1 MAPIRTLLVANRGE
15 IACRVLRT
23 AHDMGIRTVVA
34 YAEPDA
40 DAPAV
45 READVAVPLHG
56 TTLAQTYLDGDQ
68 LLAAARVAG
77 ADAVHPGYGFLSE
90 NASFARAVQKA
101 GLTWVGPSPESI
113 EAMAL
118 KVEAKRLVAAAG
130 VPLVPGAELVSD
142 DVSEWMAA
150 ADVVGYPLLVK
161 ASAGGGGRGMRLV
174 GEPAQLAEA
183 VASARRE
190 AASSFGDPTVF
201 LERALRGARH
211 VEVQVFGDDHGHLV
225 HLWERECS
233 VQRRHQKVLEE
244 SPSPG
249 TTPATRERM
258 YAAALA
264 AARAVDYVGAGTVE
278 FLVAGEGA
286 EQEFFFLEMNTRLQ
300 VEHPV
305 TEAVTGLD
313 LVRLQLL
320 VAQGEPLPFAQEE
333 VRREGHAVE
342 ARVYAEDP
350 SRGHLPST
358 GRLDLVQLDPSVR
371 WDAGVRT
378 GGAVSPHYDA
388 MLAKAV
394 AHAPTRAE
402 ALAVLARAL
411 ERTRVHGVT
420 TNLTGLAHLLRSDE
434 VVSGATTTDL
444 LDARPDLMVPD
455 LPDDLLAVH
464 LVAAVLV
471 GRHRRRA
478 RAGALS
484 FAPRGWSNVPF
495 PLQQTAFDVDGRTVE
510 LRYRVTGETAEVHLD
525 GPGPEPQVLH
535 VRVREVSDHHA
546 DIEAALRHRVA
557 VESYEASEDETRPVR
572 WWTDGAGLR
581 AVLVERPRFSF
592 GSAESA
598 AAGPTT
604 PVPGTVTAVQVAPG
618 DRVAEGDLLVVV
630 EAMKMEHRISADLAG
645 TVAEVRVSVGQ
656 AVDAHEVVAVLAP
669 EAVS

>member
-23 AHDMGIRTVVA
+23 AHAMGIRTVAVH
-34 YAEPDA
+34 AEPDA
-40 DAPAV
+40 GAPFV
-45 READVAVPLHG
+45 HEADVAVPLQG
-56 TTLAQTYLDGDQ
+56 TTLAQTYLDVDQ
-68 LLAAARVAG
+68 LLAAAQLAG

-90 NASFARAVQKA
+90 NAAFARAVLKA

-130 VPLVPGAELVSD
+130 VPLVPGAEIASD
-142 DVSEWMAA
+142 DASEWTAA
-150 ADVVGYPLLVK
+150 AHGVGYPLLVK

-174 GEPAQLAEA
+174 EREQELAEA
-183 VASARRE
+183 VAGARRE

-211 VEVQVFGDDHGHLV
+211 VEVQVLGDTHGNLV

-233 VQRRHQKVLEE
+233 VQRRHQKVVEE

-249 TTPATRERM
+249 TTPATLERM

-264 AARAVDYVGAGTVE
+264 AARAVDYVGTGTVE
-278 FLVAGEGA
+278 FLVAGQGE

-320 VAQGEPLPFAQEE
+320 VAQGEPLPFAQAD
-333 VRREGHAVE
+333 VRRAGHAVE

-350 SRGHLPST
+350 ARGYLPST
-358 GRLDLVQLDPSVR
+358 GRLDLVELDPSVR

-378 GGAVSPHYDA
+378 GGVVSPHYDA

-394 AHAPTRAE
+394 AHAPTRGE

-411 ERTRVHGVT
+411 DRTRIHGVT
-420 TNLTGLAHLLRSDE
+420 TNLSGLASLLRSHE

-444 LDARPDLMVPD
+444 VDARPDLMAPEP
-455 LPDDLLAVH
+455 PDDLLAVH
-464 LVAAVLV
+464 LAAAVLV

-478 RAGALS
+478 SAGALG
-484 FAPRGWSNVPF
+484 FAPGGWSNVPF
-495 PLQQTAFDVDGRTVE
+495 PLQRAVFDVEGRAVEVRHRVDGRS
-510 LRYRVTGETAEVHLD
+510 AEVRLD
-525 GPGPEPQVLH
+525 GLGSEPRALH
-535 VRVREVSDHHA
+535 VTVREVSDHHV
-546 DIEAALRHRVA
+546 DLEAGLRHRITI
-557 VESYEASEDETRPVR
+557 ESYESSEDETRPVR
-572 WWTDGAGLR
+572 WWTDGGGLR
-581 AVLVERPRFSF
+581 AVLVERPRFSAAS
-592 GSAESA
+592 GESA
-598 AAGPTT
+598 AAGPST

-618 DRVAEGDLLVVV
+618 DVVAEGDLLVVV
-630 EAMKMEHRISADLAG
+630 EAMKMEHRITADLAG
-645 TVAEVRVSVGQ
+645 TVAEVRASVGQ
-656 AVDAHEVVAVLAP
+656 AVDAHEVLVVLEAAP
-669 EAVS
+669 

>member
-1 MAPIRTLLVANRGE
+1 VAPLRTLLVANRGE
-15 IACRVLRT
+15 IACRILRT
-23 AHDMGIRTVVA
+23 AHAMGLRTVAVH
-34 YAEPDA
+34 AEPDA
-40 DAPAV
+40 DAPFV
-45 READVAVPLHG
+45 HEADVAVPLRG
-56 TTLAQTYLDGDQ
+56 TTLAQTYLDVDQ
-68 LLAAARVAG
+68 LVAAARLGG

-90 NASFARAVQKA
+90 NATFARAVQKA

-130 VPLVPGAELVSD
+130 VPLVPGAELSSD
-142 DVSEWMAA
+142 DPSEWAA
-150 ADVVGYPLLVK
+150 AAEAVGFPLLVK

-174 GEPAQLAEA
+174 EDQGQLAEA
-183 VASARRE
+183 VAGARRE
-190 AASSFGDPTVF
+190 AASSFGDPAVF

-211 VEVQVFGDDHGHLV
+211 VEVQVFGDTRGNLV

-233 VQRRHQKVLEE
+233 VQRRHQKVVEE
-244 SPSPG
+244 CPSPG
-249 TTPATRERM
+249 TTPDTLEQM

-278 FLVAGEGA
+278 FLVAGQGGG
-286 EQEFFFLEMNTRLQ
+286 QEFFFLEMNTRLQ

-320 VAQGEPLPFAQEE
+320 VAQGEPLPFTQEQ

-350 SRGHLPST
+350 ARGYLPST
-358 GRLDLVQLDPSVR
+358 GRLDLVELDPSVR

-378 GGAVSPHYDA
+378 GVVVSPHYDA

-394 AHAPTRAE
+394 AHAPTRTE

-411 ERTRVHGVT
+411 ERTRIHGVT

-444 LDARPDLMVPD
+444 LDARPDLMAPEAR
-455 LPDDLLAVH
+455 DDLLAVH
-464 LVAAVLV
+464 LAAAALVA
-471 GRHRRRA
+471 RHRRRVS
-478 RAGALS
+478 AGALG
-484 FAPRGWSNVPF
+484 FAPGGWSNVPF
-495 PLQQTAFDVDGRTVE
+495 PMQQAVFDVDGRVVE
-510 LRYRVTGETAEVHLD
+510 VRYRVDGRTAEVHLD
-525 GPGPEPQVLH
+525 GLGPEPRVLH
-535 VRVREVSDHHA
+535 LTVREVSDHHA
-546 DIEAALRHRVA
+546 DVEVGLRHRVA
-557 VESYEASEDETRPVR
+557 VESYGSSEDDTRAVP
-572 WWTDGAGLR
+572 WWTDGGGLR
-581 AVLVERPRFSF
+581 AALMERPRFS
-592 GSAESA
+592 GASAEST
-598 AAGPTT
+598 AAGPST

-618 DRVAEGDLLVVV
+618 DVVAEGDLLVVV
-630 EAMKMEHRISADLAG
+630 EAMKMEHRITADLAG

-656 AVDAHEVVAVLAP
+656 AVDAHEVLVVLEAAP
-669 EAVS
+669 